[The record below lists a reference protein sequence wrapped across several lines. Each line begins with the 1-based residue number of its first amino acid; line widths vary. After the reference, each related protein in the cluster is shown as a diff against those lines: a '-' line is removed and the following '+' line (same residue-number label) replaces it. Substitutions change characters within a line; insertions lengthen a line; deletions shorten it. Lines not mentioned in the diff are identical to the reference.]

1 MKKILCFTIA
11 LIMLLG
17 VVSVSAVTEE
27 GNLYSNEFYQPR
39 FQKWYNQYVEKYP
52 PVFDEEYWY
61 ERYVEYYRHYGES
74 STCDEGSLNETTPDY
89 IVVEP
94 FPVGAGKPREY
105 IGFLGDFVLWD
116 VEITYPFPTN
126 LYVYISTNDE
136 VVTLREAYEIL
147 GENLNAGLTALTQM
161 DKPRVGRSG
170 DADFNG
176 KLDIKDATLLQKKLA
191 GLETMYE
198 CEGKD
203 RLEYNLY
210 RPVLDFDRDGK
221 INIIDVTSIQKC
233 LAGLPFFVDDGN
245 YYLW

>member
-39 FQKWYNQYVEKYP
+39 FQKWYNQYVEKHP

-94 FPVGAGKPREY
+94 FPVGAGQPREY
-105 IGFLGDFVLWD
+105 IGFLGDYVLWD
-116 VEITYPFPTN
+116 SEFTYPFITN
-126 LYVYISTNDE
+126 LYVYISTIDE

-147 GENLNAGLTALTQM
+147 GENLNAGLTALTQV
-161 DKPRVGRSG
+161 KYPRVGRSG
-170 DADFNG
+170 DADQSG
-176 KLDIKDATLLQKKLA
+176 KLDIKDATLLQKVLA
-191 GLETMYE
+191 GLESEFE
-198 CEGKD
+198 CPERKD
-203 RLEYNLY
+203 VNELLY
-210 RPVLDFDRDGK
+210 RAVLDFDRDGK

-233 LAGLPFFVDDGN
+233 LAGLPYFVDDGN